1 MGRVAVRAQPGAA
14 KDRVVG
20 KIGDDWKIAVKA
32 PPVAGKANQA
42 LTELLALLCG
52 VAASQVELAHGAS
65 GRRKL
70 FEIKG
75 LETAEIDR
83 RLAAAMK

>member
-20 KIGDDWKIAVKA
+20 KIGDDWKLAVKA
-32 PPVAGKANQA
+32 PPVDEKANEA
-42 LTELLALLCG
+42 ITTLLASLCR
-52 VAASQVELAHGAS
+52 VAASQVELLRGAS

-70 FEIKG
+70 FEIQG
-75 LETAEIDR
+75 LENAEIER